1 MSNELEK
8 QLESAKNQLSSLNA
22 EISSYES
29 QDRFDGY
36 DMMNYHDE
44 LILND
49 LYSSRDDLEQEIA
62 LLEEQLRRQKEL
74 ENRYKYNI
82 SSRRTKNEPNKLK
95 DLRNISVSGK
105 D

>member
-22 EISSYES
+22 EIASYES

-36 DMMNYHDE
+36 YMMNYHDE

-62 LLEEQLRRQKEL
+62 LLE
-74 ENRYKYNI
+74 
-82 SSRRTKNEPNKLK
+82 
-95 DLRNISVSGK
+95 
-105 D
+105 

>member
-22 EISSYES
+22 EIDSYENSYES
-29 QDRFDGY
+29 QDRFNGY
-36 DMMNYHDE
+36 YMMNYHDK

-62 LLEEQLRRQKEL
+62 LLEKQLRRQKEL
-74 ENRYKYNI
+74 ERKRNE
-82 SSRRTKNEPNKLK
+82 SRN
-95 DLRNISVSGK
+95 
-105 D
+105 